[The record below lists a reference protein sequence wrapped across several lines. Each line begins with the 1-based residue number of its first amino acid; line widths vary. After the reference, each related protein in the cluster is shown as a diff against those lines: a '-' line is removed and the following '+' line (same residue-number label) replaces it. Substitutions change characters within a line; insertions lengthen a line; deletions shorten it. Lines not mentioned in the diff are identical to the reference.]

1 MRTASFAALILAAV
15 SGVAEASPYI
25 LEAERMLEQLGY
37 QPGKVD
43 GEFDADLTA
52 ALSRFQADQRLPV
65 TGLVDP
71 QTHEVLVAAVAPP
84 STQPPLPTA
93 PVKASSP
100 SGIIGG
106 TGAPAARRFGAL
118 LEGALEWGGE
128 AVVTVG
134 FADGSAQDVKTGQG
148 VTLSGGLY
156 FRPTDAVDIRAT
168 AGYKLVTTK
177 ASNADI
183 TLTRYVLKLTADYLL
198 PGGVRIGA
206 GPVQHMNIKFDGDG
220 IGPNLEFDNA
230 FGYVAQ
236 LGWKWVAVSY
246 TGMKYQLKNSRQEID
261 ADNFGATFTWEF

>member
-1 MRTASFAALILAAV
+1 MRTASFAAFILAAV
-15 SGVAEASPYI
+15 STVAAASPYI

-43 GEFDADLTA
+43 GEFDAELTA
-52 ALSRFQADQRLPV
+52 AVSRFQADQRLPV

-71 QTHEVLVAAVAPP
+71 QTHEVLMAAVAPP
-84 STQPPLPTA
+84 SGSQALPTA
-93 PVKASSP
+93 PVKASTP

-106 TGAPAARRFGAL
+106 SGTAPQRRFGVL

-128 AVVTVG
+128 TVATVG
-134 FADGSAQDVKTGQG
+134 FTNGSTQDVDTGQG
-148 VTLSGGLY
+148 VTLAGGLY
-156 FRPTDAVDIRAT
+156 FRPVEAVDIRAT

-198 PGGVRIGA
+198 PGGFRIGA

-230 FGYVAQ
+230 LGYVAQ
-236 LGWKWVAVSY
+236 LGWKWLAVSY
-246 TGMKYQLKNSRQEID
+246 TGMKYQLKNSAQEID
-261 ADNFGATFTWEF
+261 ANNVGATFTWEF